1 MDAFAGGNVFG
12 GNSTTIGKV
21 NGKEIDYIDFEKKIK
36 VQEDMYRQQGYDMG
50 DAGRQQVIESVWN
63 AEVMEVVLNEQFNEL
78 GLAVSSKEINDILF
92 GNNPP
97 DDLKEFAKAL
107 SHPARIAIL
116 KVLAQKNE
124 CICGDIVEVLP
135 LAQSTVSQHL
145 KELKNAGL
153 IDGSVDGPR
162 SCYCINWKAFEKFNN
177 DINNLFIKLKERNEK
192 ACC

>member
-1 MDAFAGGNVFG
+1 MAFH
-12 GNSTTIGKV
+12 K
-21 NGKEIDYIDFEKKIK
+21 KEEFTQKE
-36 VQEDMYRQQGYDMG
+36 QE
-50 DAGRQQVIESVWN
+50 
-63 AEVMEVVLNEQFNEL
+63 
-78 GLAVSSKEINDILF
+78 LAA
-92 GNNPP
+92 
-97 DDLKEFAKAL
+97 FAKAM

-116 KVLAQKNE
+116 KVLAQRNE

-153 IDGSVDGPR
+153 IEGAIDGPR

-177 DINNLFIKLKERNEK
+177 ELNFLFSNLKIKNEK